1 MMDKKQLKM
10 STFNDALDQ
19 IKDGMIVGIGSGST
33 IELLVPKIA
42 EKLEQEQ
49 IKITGVCTFNKT
61 AFIAKELGIHII
73 DVNDV
78 DHIDIAID
86 GADEIDN
93 DLNLIKGG
101 GGALFRE
108 KVIDAMAERF
118 VVLADD
124 SKCVD
129 YLGQTFKLPVEVDK
143 FNWLL
148 VAKRIKAYDELK
160 VTRRMVDDVPFIT
173 DNGNYILDVVL
184 NEGINAAVMHEFLI
198 HLIGVLET
206 GYFLNVADQAI
217 IGTTNG
223 VKIKNKASL
232 ID

>member
-49 IKITGVCTFNKT
+49 IKITGVCTSNKT
-61 AFIAKELGIHII
+61 AFIAKELGIRII

-148 VAKRIKAYDELK
+148 VAKRIKAYDDLK
-160 VTRRMVDDVPFIT
+160 VKRRMVDDVPFIT

-184 NEGINAAVMHEFLI
+184 NEGINAADMHEFLI

>member
-1 MMDKKQLKM
+1 MMDKKQLKI

-49 IKITGVCTFNKT
+49 INITGVCTSNKT
-61 AFIAKELGIHII
+61 ALIAKELGIRVV

-78 DHIDIAID
+78 EVIDIAID

-93 DLNLIKGG
+93 NLNLIKGG

-108 KVIDAMAERF
+108 KVIDAMADRF
-118 VVLADD
+118 IVLADD

-148 VAKRIKAYDELK
+148 VSKKIKSYDNLK
-160 VTRRMVDDVPFIT
+160 VIRRMVDDVPFIT
-173 DNGNYILDVVL
+173 DNGNYILDVDL
-184 NEGINAAVMHEFLI
+184 NENIEPAEMHEYLI
-198 HLIGVLET
+198 HLVGVLET
-206 GYFLNVADQAI
+206 GYFLDVADQAI
-217 IGTTNG
+217 IGTEAG
-223 VKIKNKASL
+223 VKIINK
-232 ID
+232 